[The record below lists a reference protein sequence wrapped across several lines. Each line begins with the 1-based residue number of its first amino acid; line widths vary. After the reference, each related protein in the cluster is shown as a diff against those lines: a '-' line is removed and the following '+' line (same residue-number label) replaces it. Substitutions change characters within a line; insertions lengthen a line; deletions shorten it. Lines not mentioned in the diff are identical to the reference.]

1 MAITLD
7 YVSVTGTEGND
18 YSGATFTD
26 GAFTVADMT
35 LTKAGAFAA
44 SKANHYLYLTDNGS
58 GRVTAGYYKI
68 ASVTSA
74 NAVVLATS
82 PKSGA
87 TDPVDVKCT
96 QAAGTTLLPW
106 RSLQGA
112 FDLLTRNATDGNQV
126 NLKAGTAHVNA
137 AALDLATFIAGGAL
151 FLNAPL
157 IVRGYTA
164 AANDGGV
171 GEIDCNGATMW
182 AATTYDY
189 VTLADLKIHTFGDND
204 GIVLDSSPVLYR
216 VEVYK
221 GASAPNDKSLFYCSS
236 SATSIVITGCYF
248 HDAGTNGAYCIRTG
262 NSANLFVVG
271 NHLVVDGATGRGIST
286 GLAISGAVMSN
297 VVLCDEVAQVGLYV
311 RYFAYLMNNAIY
323 NSAAGTA
330 QGIWA
335 DGSSVQVCINNI
347 VEGWSGA
354 GGEGLYFNGVM
365 AIVGHNAFYNC
376 TSNYVSTET
385 PNIDLTANDVALAAS
400 PFTDAANGD
409 FSLTAAGKTAL
420 RGLGWPAAYLGA
432 HANTDGH
439 VTIGAVQYGEAES
452 GGGMLQAN
460 KRGNKQ

>member
-44 SKANHYLYLTDNGS
+44 SKADHYLYLTDNGS

-112 FDLLTRNATDGNQV
+112 FDLLTRNTTDGNQV
-126 NLKAGTAHVNA
+126 NLKAGTAQVNA
-137 AALDLATFIAGGAL
+137 AALDLTTFIAGGAL
-151 FLNAPL
+151 TPAAPL

-164 AANDGGV
+164 AANDGGI
-171 GEIDCNGATMW
+171 GEIDCGGATMF
-182 AATTYDY
+182 AETSYDF
-189 VTLADLKIHTFGDND
+189 VVLADLECHTFGNNN
-204 GIVLDSSPVLYR
+204 GIGLDASCLVFR
-216 VEVYK
+216 CEVHK
-221 GASAPNDKSLFYCSS
+221 GASSPSGKRLISIAGAASAVIGCYSHDQGAGASFGIFVAGQSHALYNYIAPGADVAIGEGIRGGRGSVLLGNVVSCSS
-236 SATSIVITGCYF
+236 ASITGI
-248 HDAGTNGAYCIRTG
+248 NGPEAIAVG
-262 NSANLFVVG
+262 NSV
-271 NHLVVDGATGRGIST
+271 
-286 GLAISGAVMSN
+286 
-297 VVLCDEVAQVGLYV
+297 
-311 RYFAYLMNNAIY
+311 Y
-323 NSAAGTA
+323 NSAAGTMS
-330 QGIWA
+330 GITVA
-335 DGSSVQVCINNI
+335 AITYNALACLNN
-347 VEGWSGA
+347 VAEGWSGV
-354 GGEGLYFNGVM
+354 GGEGIATTNVFALGF
-365 AIVGHNAFYNC
+365 NAFYNN
-376 TSNYVSTET
+376 TSAYTHADQVFV
-385 PNIDLTANDVALAAS
+385 DLTASDVALAAS

-420 RGLGWPAAYLGA
+420 RGLGWPAAYLGT

-439 VTIGAVQYGEAES
+439 VTIGPIQYGEAES
-452 GGGMLQAN
+452 GGGMLVGN
-460 KRGNKQ
+460 KRGNKE